1 MSTDTLWMLFL
12 VGRRRKRRQKGA
24 NREPKNAVP
33 PKPRKTGLGSGEEEK
48 VGDGH

>member
-1 MSTDTLWMLFL
+1 MWMLFL
-12 VGRRRKRRQKGA
+12 VGRRRKRRQRRA

-33 PKPRKTGLGSGEEEK
+33 QKLRKAGLGSGEEEK